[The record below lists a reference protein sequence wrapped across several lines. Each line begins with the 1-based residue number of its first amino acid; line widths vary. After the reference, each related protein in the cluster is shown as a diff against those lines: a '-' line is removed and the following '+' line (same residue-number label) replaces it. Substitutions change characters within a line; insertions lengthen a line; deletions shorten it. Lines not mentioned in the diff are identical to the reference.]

1 MYTYFENMIKDFLKS
16 SKSKIKF
23 EFKISSYRLA
33 FTNLDNFDKIVL
45 RNNVKICHFN
55 IVLDTST
62 YNNIIIIEV
71 EK

>member
-1 MYTYFENMIKDFLKS
+1 MYTYFENMIKDFIKS
-16 SKSKIKF
+16 SKDKIKL

-45 RNNVKICHFN
+45 RNNVKISHFN